1 MAKNKIN
8 LIRKEIREWHKK
20 GKKNLPWRKT
30 DDLFKILIS
39 EIFLQQTNTSSV
51 KRIFDDFFNKYRNFE
66 DIYKSEEKTLKQ
78 DIKSLGLSNKRA
90 KTLKRLSKK
99 IIKTN
104 KGKPPLKRDFLEN
117 IKGIGQ
123 YISNAYRCFGLN
135 ERTIFYDVNIKRIVE
150 RIFKKRNSSNQ
161 TAFISDK
168 LNKLVP
174 QNDFKTFYYA
184 LLDFGSK
191 ICIKSDPKCEI
202 CPISS
207 YCDYFLNK

>member
-8 LIRKEIREWHKK
+8 LIRKEIRAWHKK

-51 KRIFDDFFNKYRNFE
+51 KRIYDDFFNKYNNFE
-66 DIYKSEEKTLKQ
+66 EIYKSNEKTLRE

-104 KGKPPLKRDFLEN
+104 NGKFPLKREFLEN

-123 YISNAYRCFGLN
+123 YISNAYQCFGLN
-135 ERTIFYDVNIKRIVE
+135 ERTIFYDVNIKRIIE
-150 RIFKKRNSSNQ
+150 RVFKKKNSSSQ
-161 TAFISDK
+161 KAFISER
-168 LNKLVP
+168 LEELVP
-174 QNDFKTFYYA
+174 QNGFKTFYYA

-191 ICIKSDPKCEI
+191 ICLKTEPKCEI
-202 CPISS
+202 CPISA
-207 YCDYFLNK
+207 YCDYFINK